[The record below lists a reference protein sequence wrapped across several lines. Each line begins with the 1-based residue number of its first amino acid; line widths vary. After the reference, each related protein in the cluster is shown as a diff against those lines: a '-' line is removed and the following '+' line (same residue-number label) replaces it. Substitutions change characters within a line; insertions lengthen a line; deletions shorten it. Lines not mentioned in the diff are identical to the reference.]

1 MINDKA
7 TFVGLY
13 DYTAC
18 TVNDLGFKKS
28 EQLQIFN
35 NSEEGWWLARSLV
48 TGMEGYIPSKF
59 VAPVESIEAQQY
71 VAMCTAIATILCI

>member
-18 TVNDLGFKKS
+18 KINDLGFKKS
-28 EQLQIFN
+28 EQLQILN
-35 NSEEGWWLARSLV
+35 NSEESWWLACSLV
-48 TGMEGYIPSKF
+48 IGMEGYIPSKF

-71 VAMCTAIATILCI
+71 VAICIAM

>member
-28 EQLQIFN
+28 EQLQILN
-35 NSEEGWWLARSLV
+35 NSEEDWWLARSLV